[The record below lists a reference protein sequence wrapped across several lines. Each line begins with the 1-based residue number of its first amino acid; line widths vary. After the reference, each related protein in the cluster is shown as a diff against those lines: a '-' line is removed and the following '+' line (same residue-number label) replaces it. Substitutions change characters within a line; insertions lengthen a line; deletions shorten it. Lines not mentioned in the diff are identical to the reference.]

1 MLIAILA
8 TIAMS
13 QPYRID
19 IMEETLG
26 MLKAN

>member
-13 QPYRID
+13 LPYRID

-26 MLKAN
+26 MLKEN